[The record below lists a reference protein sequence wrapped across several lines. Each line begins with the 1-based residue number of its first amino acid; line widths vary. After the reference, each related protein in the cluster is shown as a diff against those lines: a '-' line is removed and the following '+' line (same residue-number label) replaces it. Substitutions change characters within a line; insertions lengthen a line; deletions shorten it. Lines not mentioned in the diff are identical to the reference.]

1 MKCCDAPRI
10 RQRKGGHM
18 REQTHTVFDG
28 LKKRLQHLR
37 PQLLCAESTN
47 NTLRALFFEVNRH
60 HNSSLR
66 LGLHTR
72 ARIVK
77 FVHHNSAAKTLRSSW
92 RSLRKKG
99 KSDGLVRR
107 SQLLRESEAGK
118 ESLEHSS
125 EVNRPTCKRKSTRRS
140 VCDQKCDL

>member
-1 MKCCDAPRI
+1 M
-10 RQRKGGHM
+10 
-18 REQTHTVFDG
+18 
-28 LKKRLQHLR
+28 R

-47 NTLRALFFEVNRH
+47 NTLRALFFEMNRH

-107 SQLLRESEAGK
+107 SQRLRESEAGK

-125 EVNRPTCKRKSTRRS
+125 EVNRPTCKRKSTEQKGPRGPAASARFRRPLPRAS
-140 VCDQKCDL
+140 RPMMAMTSFITSSSK